1 MIGFFVD
8 FAVPGTCVT
17 WLRKSFS
24 LKVDQ
29 EVAGDCEELTAL

>member
-24 LKVDQ
+24 LKVDRRWQ
-29 EVAGDCEELTAL
+29 GTVKN